1 MLMSADGKTWDDVL
15 GCGYRLETPD
25 SHVTEL
31 VPFFQSSGVDRV
43 LDLGCGLGR
52 HFRHIGSHG
61 FRIVGID
68 ISKKAVTSARLASPK
83 KGCLLRA
90 DMARL
95 PFKANAF
102 DLVIAWRVVHL
113 ARREAVVNTISEVKR
128 ILKPGGFFYCS
139 LRSTANTLYQV
150 GRRTGTEI
158 EPGTFIMG
166 GESLAG
172 LIYHFF
178 TAEEARELL
187 SGGMETLQFY
197 ETELEHTEYTAGYE
211 DLKNMFH
218 VFLGR
223 KL

>member
-1 MLMSADGKTWDDVL
+1 LRMSANGKTWDDVL
-15 GCGYRLETPD
+15 GCGYKLETPD

-31 VPFFQSSGVDRV
+31 VPFFKAAGVDRV

-52 HFRHIGSHG
+52 HFRHLGTHG

-68 ISKKAVTSARLASPK
+68 ISKKAVKSAQLASPR

-90 DMARL
+90 DMACL
-95 PFKANAF
+95 PFKTNAF
-102 DLVIAWRVVHL
+102 DVVISWRVVHL
-113 ARREAVVNTISEVKR
+113 ARRGAILQTISEIKR

-139 LRSTANTLYQV
+139 LRSTANTLYEI
-150 GRRTGTEI
+150 GRQTGTEI
-158 EPGTFIMG
+158 EPNTFMMG
-166 GESLAG
+166 GGSLEG

-178 TAEEARELL
+178 SAEEARQLL
-187 SGGMETLQFY
+187 SEGMETLQFY
-197 ETELEHTEYTAGYE
+197 ETELEHTEYTVGYE
-211 DLKNMFH
+211 NLRNMFH